1 MATLGD
7 FFGRASHCNGD
18 CDSTGDLGRSPTTVG
33 RGVIAIDQCFAD
45 HSVAGTIGIAD
56 SASRYWHGAAVI
68 ALVIYAL
75 LPIFQN
81 TYLGISEIDAS
92 IEEAADAFGMSRMR
106 KLFKVELPIALPQII
121 AGIRTALVLIIG
133 TATLAALIGAGG
145 LGTFI
150 MLGID
155 RNDTS
160 LLLIGPFRQRYW
172 RFC

>member
-1 MATLGD
+1 SLALLGLLIPLV
-7 FFGRASHCNGD
+7 GIG
-18 CDSTGDLGRSPTTVG
+18 TVP
-33 RGVIAIDQCFAD
+33 
-45 HSVAGTIGIAD
+45 
-56 SASRYWHGAAVI
+56 AVI

-133 TATLAALIGAGG
+133 TAT
-145 LGTFI
+145 
-150 MLGID
+150 
-155 RNDTS
+155 
-160 LLLIGPFRQRYW
+160 
-172 RFC
+172 